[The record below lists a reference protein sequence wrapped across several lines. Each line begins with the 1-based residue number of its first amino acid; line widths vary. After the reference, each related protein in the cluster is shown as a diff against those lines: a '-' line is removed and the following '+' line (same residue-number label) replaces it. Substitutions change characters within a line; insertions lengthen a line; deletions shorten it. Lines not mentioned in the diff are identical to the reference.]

1 MTYILVFEGAGVTLR
16 IGLQPVEFEGPLQ
29 MPLFKGLTAGGK
41 HSIDSLSNCCPNER
55 QYKNTHLPSSV
66 LLCFQ
71 DERSSNMCLCT
82 MAWSKRLD
90 FRATYVYTIHTQ
102 LLCERCVVYC
112 TVKCHS

>member
-41 HSIDSLSNCCPNER
+41 HLIDSLSNCCPNEQ

-66 LLCFQ
+66 LWCFQ

-82 MAWSKRLD
+82 TVWSKWLD
-90 FRATYVYTIHTQ
+90 FHATNILYT
-102 LLCERCVVYC
+102 
-112 TVKCHS
+112 HSCFVRGV